1 MRKILIFLCVFCL
14 NFAFAKA
21 QSLQDLIPKIEERP
35 REITDTLNRDYDNR
49 IIEVPDLDENLRE
62 QYNSNDFNYKDDS
75 NEGGNFVSR
84 IINGFFNWLG
94 DTFGVEVS
102 PFWSIFLKVLIYIV
116 MAAVGIYFLV
126 RLLAKESP
134 QSLLGKNKRVVA
146 TVNMEETH
154 IEEIDLAQLINENI
168 ASGNYRN
175 AIRYLYLD
183 SLKNL
188 SSTDKIEWDFQKTN
202 SDYYRELKDP
212 ILKKLF
218 KKVSYLYD
226 YVWYGEF
233 DLNET
238 SFNDARSHFESL
250 KNQTL

>member
-1 MRKILIFLCVFCL
+1 MRNLLVFVVFLS
-14 NFAFAKA
+14 FAFAKA

-35 REITDTLNRDYDNR
+35 REITDTLNREYDNR
-49 IIEVPDLDENLRE
+49 VLHVPELSENLRE
-62 QYNSNDFNYKDDS
+62 QYNGNEFNYIDES
-75 NEGGNFVSR
+75 AEGDNFVSR
-84 IINGFFNWLG
+84 ILNGFFNWIG

-102 PFWSIFLKVLIYIV
+102 PFWSIFLKVLVYLA
-116 MAAVGIYFLV
+116 MAAIGIYFII
-126 RLLAKESP
+126 RLISKESP
-134 QSLLGKNKRVVA
+134 QAMLGKNKRSVA
-146 TVNMEETH
+146 SVNMEETH
-154 IEEIDLAQLINENI
+154 IEEIDLSKLISDSI
-168 ASGNYRN
+168 QSGNYRN

-188 SSTDKIEWDFQKTN
+188 SASNKIDWDFQKTN

-212 ILKKLF
+212 TLKNLF

-238 SFNDARSHFESL
+238 SFKEAQSEFESL
-250 KNQTL
+250 KNQLI